1 LPARSPY
8 RGHLRICGWGVLS
21 NQWVSAIKVPVHEEP
36 NQVIDDREK
45 QGGIDR
51 AEPHRIRIE
60 ALAGGGQRLPH
71 DRNKL
76 RKRRRPWSTPGK
88 DSC

>member
-1 LPARSPY
+1 MPARSPY

-21 NQWVSAIKVPVHEEP
+21 NQWVSAIKIPVHEEP

-60 ALAGGGQRLPH
+60 ALAGGGERLPMIA
-71 DRNKL
+71 
-76 RKRRRPWSTPGK
+76 T
-88 DSC
+88 SCVRGDDLEGRVEGEMP